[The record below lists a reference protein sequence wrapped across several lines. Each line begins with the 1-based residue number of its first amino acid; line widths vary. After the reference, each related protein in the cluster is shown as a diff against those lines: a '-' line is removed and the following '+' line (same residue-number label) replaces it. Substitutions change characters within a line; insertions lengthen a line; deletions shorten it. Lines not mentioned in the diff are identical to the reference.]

1 MGVAAVGQARRT
13 IAVVDEEWSE
23 EVRRL
28 TEPLA
33 EPQMALMRAVY
44 DACLED
50 GKWPIFAWVEAVL
63 DQRDLDA
70 LSVLADFPAVQL
82 YPYRNYTAVAADL
95 LGRPPSSNSEVFV
108 TALGIW
114 HLGQNDPSLLESLL
128 TPFYKVLDCVA
139 GARSDFT
146 PPRRE
151 DVLPEITWAEIRE
164 FLPQS
169 AHPIESMLLA
179 ILNADQPPGL
189 LLPGTDQSLDT
200 WRARLSRQCQRFA
213 GISGIEDYLTRRLV
227 GRLVVSVAPVP
238 VVPSPLGLAAAMDYL
253 NTVWRLAYGE
263 RTGPFRFAS
272 AERVARF
279 AHEVGTGEEFFAA
292 MSAVGDTISNLDVK
306 DSSGSHPCDRL
317 EARLTETLPPES
329 QARAVDAINVLRAAA
344 RIRHTGQHS
353 TVGNDVLGAWRDLGV
368 GYPPADWGTA
378 WNMIRGRLIEAIDGI
393 REELSLL
400 SERTSG

>member
-1 MGVAAVGQARRT
+1 MGAVRQARRT
-13 IAVVDEEWSE
+13 IAAMDEEWSE

-70 LSVLADFPAVQL
+70 LSVLADFPAMQL

-189 LLPGTDQSLDT
+189 LLPGTDQPLDT

-227 GRLVVSVAPVP
+227 GRLVVSV
-238 VVPSPLGLAAAMDYL
+238 
-253 NTVWRLAYGE
+253 
-263 RTGPFRFAS
+263 
-272 AERVARF
+272 
-279 AHEVGTGEEFFAA
+279 
-292 MSAVGDTISNLDVK
+292 
-306 DSSGSHPCDRL
+306 SSGS
-317 EARLTETLPPES
+317 
-329 QARAVDAINVLRAAA
+329 
-344 RIRHTGQHS
+344 
-353 TVGNDVLGAWRDLGV
+353 
-368 GYPPADWGTA
+368 
-378 WNMIRGRLIEAIDGI
+378 GRSITSRTCGCNG
-393 REELSLL
+393 L
-400 SERTSG
+400 SEHGVAPRLRREDRTVPVCKRGASRTLRP